1 MDLERIGMAWDE
13 AVEKT
18 ACLAG
23 VERWQLEEAFAYGCC
38 DVLAVELH
46 ERLGLPLGQA
56 TEGEGFCHAFAWIG
70 DEHCLDALGV
80 RGRDVVAA
88 VWNEDDQGCVLLDVE
103 AAELREWRSAH
114 PRPFEQEYAPIL
126 AEAFAWAS
134 RGLLPDHQ
142 HSIST

>member
-23 VERWQLEEAFAYGCC
+23 VERWRLEEVFAYGCC

-56 TEGEGFCHAFAWIG
+56 TEGEGFCHAFAWLG
-70 DEHCLDALGV
+70 DEHCLDALGI
-80 RGRDVVAA
+80 RRREVVLA
-88 VWNEDDQGCVLLDVE
+88 VWNEDDQTCVLIDVD
-103 AAELREWRSAH
+103 AAELREWRASR

-126 AEAFAWAS
+126 AEEFAQAT
-134 RGLLPDHQ
+134 RELLVPYQ
-142 HSIST
+142 HSMSR